1 MENYS
6 WGYVSGHVVFKPGKK
21 LDKINIQVDKQNIDP
36 VTVKDWRKYFFEQ
49 PEAPWNATPGY
60 KSIVATV
67 VPQIVYDNCN

>member
-6 WGYVSGHVVFKPGKK
+6 WGYVSGHVFKPGKK

-36 VTVKDWRKYFFEQ
+36 VTVKDWRQYFFEQ
-49 PEAPWNATPGY
+49 PEAPWNATLGY
-60 KSIVATV
+60 KSIVATL